1 MKLPVRVLQVVGIMN
16 YGGAE
21 TMIMNL
27 YRNIDRSQVIFDFV
41 VHGDDAGAFDQEI
54 SELGGKIYHCPKY
67 KGYNHLTYV
76 RWWKNFLRNH
86 SEYKVIHGHIRSVAA
101 IYLLI
106 AKKYGRVTIAHSHS
120 TSNGHGLIALIKNVM
135 QYPIRSIAD
144 YLFACSQDAGEWL
157 FGKKATKRDNYR
169 IIQNGIDI
177 NKYAFDLEIR
187 EEYRRKISAENRKVY
202 IHVGRF
208 HPAKNHEF
216 LLNVFKELVRLDK
229 NAILLLLGDGP
240 LKERIKGKIHF
251 LNLQNNVIML
261 GNREDVNNWLMA
273 ADLFLF
279 PSCWEGFPMSIIEA
293 QASGIECL
301 VSNTI
306 TREVAVTELVQFLPI
321 TEGVEPW
328 IKTITSR
335 EKIRRSY
342 KKNNKDNLEEF
353 DMRSIAKDMQRYY
366 EWVYNK

>member
-1 MKLPVRVLQVVGIMN
+1 MNSPIRILQVVGIMN
-16 YGGAE
+16 YGGVE

-27 YRNIDRSQVIFDFV
+27 YRDIDRKQIQFDFV
-41 VHGDDAGAFDQEI
+41 VHSTDGGAYDGEI
-54 SELGGKIYHCPKY
+54 VQLGGKIYRCPKY
-67 KGYNHLTYV
+67 KGYNHIQYV
-76 RWWKNFLRNH
+76 KWWKEFLKSH
-86 SEYKVIHGHIRSVAA
+86 PEYRVIHGHIRSVAT

-120 TSNGHGLIALIKNVM
+120 TSNGHGLIALIKSIM
-135 QYPIRSIAD
+135 QYPIRYIAD
-144 YLFACSQDAGEWL
+144 YLFACSQNAGEWL
-157 FGKKATKRDNYR
+157 FGKKATKRANYR

-177 NKYAFDLEIR
+177 NKYAFDLKIR

-240 LKERIKGKIHF
+240 LKERIKEKIHF

-279 PSCWEGFPMSIIEA
+279 PSCWEGFGMSIIEA
-293 QASGIECL
+293 QATGIECL

-306 TREVAVTELVQFLPI
+306 TREVAATELVQFLSI

-328 IKTITSR
+328 IKVITSM
-335 EKIRRSY
+335 ENNRRPY
-342 KKNNKDNLEEF
+342 KKNTKDNLEEF